1 MGNGEGEQ
9 GLGVVGLVPSLTMRL
24 CAVHGGGAAGIR
36 LVNDDLLNQRCGLRR
51 RGYSPRVV
59 CCYYWRGC
67 WLLVFASVVCG
78 GDLMA
83 ADPLKEILGQL
94 RYVSAL
100 EECGSGA
107 RGLWKNRA
115 INKLIPL
122 RRANVTVICVNV
134 GSIGESCMVIVGMI
148 GNSNVSVGSKCLMMM
163 YCE

>member
-9 GLGVVGLVPSLTMRL
+9 GLGVVGLVPSLRL

-36 LVNDDLLNQRCGLRR
+36 LVNDDLLNQRCGLKR

-59 CCYYWRGC
+59 CCYCWRGC
-67 WLLVFASVVCG
+67 WLLISSVVCG

-83 ADPLKEILGQL
+83 ADTLKEILVQL
-94 RYVSAL
+94 RYVIAL
-100 EECGSGA
+100 EGCGSGA
-107 RGLWKNRA
+107 GGLWKSRA
-115 INKLIPL
+115 IKKLIPL